1 MNQSLTEW
9 LAGKKIMSAAEVKR
23 LEPGAEVWVHQCYGR
38 LGEHL
43 YTRAK
48 VVQYG
53 KTKKLET
60 RDHNW
65 MPVYRD
71 IKDGDRIAYTED

>member
-9 LAGKKIMSAAEVKR
+9 LKGKKVLTAAEVKR
-23 LEPGAEVWVHQCYGR
+23 LKPGAEVWVHQCYGR

-48 VVQYG
+48 VMQYG

-60 RDHNW
+60 RDYNW
-65 MPVYRD
+65 NAIYRS

>member
-1 MNQSLTEW
+1 MNQALTEW
-9 LAGKKIMSAAEVKR
+9 LKGKKVLSAAEVRK
-23 LEPGAEVWVHQCYGR
+23 LEPGAQIWVHQCYGR

-43 YTRAK
+43 YGRAK

-65 MPVYRD
+65 TPVYQD